1 MKATLRGSYDDMER
15 NYWTRMQRQRL
26 SRRSLLR
33 ASARAG
39 VGAAGLALVGCGG
52 DDDDGQQSAAQTQ
65 AQQQADQQAMQQQ
78 DQSAAEQQ
86 ADQQAMQQ
94 QSAADAQDDRQDA
107 QQAAA
112 QQQAQQRT
120 VAATG
125 GVWKRGNTSTP
136 NFIRIPLNT
145 AGNNTAI
152 NQNGGLFNRLTRWS
166 GPVGLQDDIGNMQR
180 MVNPDFSPS
189 PDLATSW
196 EQPDNVTYIFNVRE
210 GVTYHSGRA
219 FSAEDVAFTY
229 EELKNPD
236 VGGGG
241 SPLHLM
247 SANLDSAV
255 ATDATTA
262 QLNFSQPTGYVY
274 TLTSS
279 TNIADRETLD
289 QATEGVL
296 IGTGAYS
303 FENYDPNRGYDLV
316 AFEDHW
322 NGRPV
327 IDKIEFSI
335 FADNLAMAAALETG
349 DIHSHYGV
357 PIGNPEAE
365 ARLIESPDH
374 YGRIHIGAGGR
385 VLRFRADSPPFHDK
399 RARQG
404 VLLLVDGERITEEF
418 AGTFDVAGRL
428 PWQPGSPAFDAELDK
443 PIYDP
448 ATARQLLDA
457 AGLVDADA
465 TLRADVLPE
474 RVDAPAV
481 AQLLQQELLQLGI
494 NMEVTNREYTEM
506 ITLQTTGTFDHMI
519 IGFGNWVKPGDPSVT
534 VLFADAYDGRM
545 NAPVGEGVT
554 PLRDR
559 EGIREELEWLD
570 MIEAAKNG
578 TFNEEYGDWRI
589 FNERY
594 LDVAWSNVLFR
605 QYAGSW
611 NTNNVEVDFDSEG
624 WVYVESARV

>member
-1 MKATLRGSYDDMER
+1 MSEK
-15 NYWTRMQRQRL
+15 NYWTRIRRQRL

-39 VGAAGLALVGCGG
+39 VGAAGLALVGCG
-52 DDDDGQQSAAQTQ
+52 DDDDDD
-65 AQQQADQQAMQQQ
+65 AQQQAAPAAASSAAQQ
-78 DQSAAEQQ
+78 DQQEQPAA
-86 ADQQAMQQ
+86 
-94 QSAADAQDDRQDA
+94 AQDDQP
-107 QQAAA
+107 
-112 QQQAQQRT
+112 QAQQT
-120 VAATG
+120 AAGTG

-166 GPVGLQDDIGNMQR
+166 GPVGLKPDIGNMQR
-180 MVNPDFSPS
+180 MTDPNFDPS

-196 EQPDNVTYIFNVRE
+196 EQPDGTTYIFTIRE
-210 GVTYHSGRA
+210 GVKWHSGRDFDA
-219 FSAEDVAFTY
+219 SDIAFTY
-229 EELKNPD
+229 TELTNPE

-241 SPLHLM
+241 SPLNLM
-247 SANLDSAV
+247 SANTESAE
-255 ATDATTA
+255 APDPTTFR
-262 QLNFSQPTGYVY
+262 LNLARPTGYIY

-279 TNIADRETLD
+279 TNIADRETLEQVED
-289 QATEGVL
+289 GVL
-296 IGTGAYS
+296 VGTGPYT

-316 AFEDHW
+316 AFEDYW
-322 NGRPV
+322 AGRANV
-327 IDKIEFSI
+327 DKIEFSI

-365 ARLIESPDH
+365 ARLIESDDH

-385 VLRFRADSPPFHDK
+385 VLRFRADSEPFTDK

-404 VLLLVDGERITEEF
+404 VLLLVDGVRITEEF

-428 PWQPGSPAFDAELDK
+428 PWQPGSPAFDEALDK
-443 PIYDP
+443 PVFDP
-448 ATARQLLDA
+448 QRARQLLDA
-457 AGLVDADA
+457 AGLVDAGV
-465 TLRADVLPE
+465 TLKADILPE

-481 AQLLQQELLQLGI
+481 AQLLEQELSQMNI
-494 NMEVTNREYTEM
+494 EMASTPREYTEM

-519 IGFGNWVKPGDPSVT
+519 IGFGNWVKPGDPAVT

-545 NAPVGEGVT
+545 NAMVPGGTNDPNSADYV
-554 PLRDR
+554 PLRERPGVSD
-559 EGIREELEWLD
+559 ELEWLD

-578 TFNEEYGDWRI
+578 TFIEEYGDWSV
-589 FNERY
+589 FNEKY

-611 NTNNVEVDFDSEG
+611 NTNNVSVSFDSEG
-624 WVYVESARV
+624 WPYVESVSV

>member
-1 MKATLRGSYDDMER
+1 MK
-15 NYWTRMQRQRL
+15 RQQL
-26 SRRSLLR
+26 SRRALLR

-52 DDDDGQQSAAQTQ
+52 DDDDDDGQQAMQQQQQ
-65 AQQQADQQAMQQQ
+65 AMQDQQQQQADQQAMQQ
-78 DQSAAEQQ
+78 
-86 ADQQAMQQ
+86 DQQEQTT
-94 QSAADAQDDRQDA
+94 ADAQSEQQDQ

-112 QQQAQQRT
+112 QRQAQQQDQQQM
-120 VAATG
+120 VAASG

-180 MVNPDFSPS
+180 MVDPDFSPS

-196 EQPDNVTYIFNVRE
+196 EQPDNVTYIFNIRE

-219 FSAEDVAFTY
+219 FSAEDIAFTY
-229 EELKNPD
+229 EELKNPE

-247 SANLDSAV
+247 SANLESAT
-255 ATDATTA
+255 APDATTA
-262 QLNFSQPTGYVY
+262 TLKFSQPTGYVY

-289 QATEGVL
+289 QVTDGVL
-296 IGTGAYS
+296 VGTGAYS

-322 NGRPV
+322 NGRPI

-365 ARLIESPDH
+365 ARLIDSSDH

-404 VLLLVDGERITEEF
+404 VFLLVDGERITEEF

-457 AGLVDADA
+457 AGLVDSDQ

-545 NAPVGEGVT
+545 NAPVGDGET

-559 EGIREELEWLD
+559 EGLREELEWLD

-578 TFNEEYGDWRI
+578 TFIDEYGDWRV
-589 FNERY
+589 FNEKY

>member
-1 MKATLRGSYDDMER
+1 MSER
-15 NYWTRMQRQRL
+15 NYWTRIRRQRL
-26 SRRSLLR
+26 SRRALLS

-39 VGAAGLALVGCGG
+39 VGAAGLALVGCG
-52 DDDDGQQSAAQTQ
+52 DDDD
-65 AQQQADQQAMQQQ
+65 DQ
-78 DQSAAEQQ
+78 
-86 ADQQAMQQ
+86 
-94 QSAADAQDDRQDA
+94 
-107 QQAAA
+107 AA
-112 QQQAQQRT
+112 QQQAAADADAADEPQDQPAQQDQPQQT
-120 VAATG
+120 AAASTG

-136 NFIRIPLNT
+136 NFVRIPLNT

-166 GPVGLQDDIGNMQR
+166 GPVGLKPDVGNMQR
-180 MVNPDFSPS
+180 MTDPNFDPS

-196 EQPDNVTYIFNVRE
+196 EQPDGTTYIFNIRE
-210 GVTYHSGRA
+210 GVKWHSGRDFDA
-219 FSAEDVAFTY
+219 SDVAFTY
-229 EELKNPD
+229 TELTNPD

-241 SPLHLM
+241 SPLNLM
-247 SANLDSAV
+247 SANTESAS
-255 ATDATTA
+255 APDATTFRLTLA
-262 QLNFSQPTGYVY
+262 RPTGYIY

-289 QATEGVL
+289 QVVDGVL
-296 IGTGAYS
+296 VGTGAYT

-322 NGRPV
+322 AGRPNV
-327 IDKIEFSI
+327 DKIEFSI
-335 FADNLAMAAALETG
+335 FSDNLAMAAALETG

-365 ARLIESPDH
+365 ARLIESPEH

-385 VLRFRADSPPFHDK
+385 VLRFRADSEPFTDK

-404 VLLLVDGERITEEF
+404 VLLLVDGPRITEEF

-428 PWQPGSPAFDAELDK
+428 PWQPGSPAFDEELDK
-443 PIYDP
+443 PIFDQ
-448 ATARQLLDA
+448 ARARQLLDA
-457 AGLVDADA
+457 AGLVDSGA
-465 TLRADVLPE
+465 TLKADILPE

-481 AQLLQQELLQLGI
+481 AQLLEQELSQMGI
-494 NMEVTNREYTEM
+494 DMVATPREYTEM

-519 IGFGNWVKPGDPSVT
+519 IGFGNWVKPGDPAVT

-545 NAPVGEGVT
+545 NAMVPGGTNDPGSADYV
-554 PLRDR
+554 PLRERPGVRD
-559 EGIREELEWLD
+559 ELEWLD

-578 TFNEEYGDWRI
+578 TFIEEYGDWRV
-589 FNERY
+589 FNEKY

-611 NTNNVEVDFDSEG
+611 NTNNVDVDFDSEG
-624 WVYVESARV
+624 WPYVESVSV

>member
-1 MKATLRGSYDDMER
+1 MSER
-15 NYWTRMQRQRL
+15 NYWTRIRRQRL
-26 SRRSLLR
+26 SRRALLS

-39 VGAAGLALVGCGG
+39 VGAAGLALVGCG
-52 DDDDGQQSAAQTQ
+52 DDDD
-65 AQQQADQQAMQQQ
+65 DQ
-78 DQSAAEQQ
+78 
-86 ADQQAMQQ
+86 
-94 QSAADAQDDRQDA
+94 
-107 QQAAA
+107 AA
-112 QQQAQQRT
+112 QQQAAADADAADEPQDQPAQQDQPQQT
-120 VAATG
+120 TAASTG

-136 NFIRIPLNT
+136 NFVRIPLNT

-166 GPVGLQDDIGNMQR
+166 GPVGLKPDVGNMQR
-180 MVNPDFSPS
+180 MTDPNFDPS

-196 EQPDNVTYIFNVRE
+196 EQPDGTTYIFNIRE
-210 GVTYHSGRA
+210 GVKWHSGRDFDA
-219 FSAEDVAFTY
+219 SDVAFTY
-229 EELKNPD
+229 TELTNPD

-241 SPLHLM
+241 SPLNLM
-247 SANLDSAV
+247 SANTESAS
-255 ATDATTA
+255 APDATTFRLTLA
-262 QLNFSQPTGYVY
+262 RPTGYIY

-289 QATEGVL
+289 QVVDGVL
-296 IGTGAYS
+296 VGTGAYT

-322 NGRPV
+322 AGRPNV
-327 IDKIEFSI
+327 DKIEFSI
-335 FADNLAMAAALETG
+335 FSDNLAMAAALETG

-365 ARLIESPDH
+365 ARLIESPEH

-385 VLRFRADSPPFHDK
+385 VLRFRADSEPFTDK

-404 VLLLVDGERITEEF
+404 VLLLVDGPRITEEF

-428 PWQPGSPAFDAELDK
+428 PWQPGSPAFDEELDK
-443 PIYDP
+443 PIFDQ
-448 ATARQLLDA
+448 ARARQLLDA
-457 AGLVDADA
+457 AGLVDSGA
-465 TLRADVLPE
+465 TLKADILPE

-481 AQLLQQELLQLGI
+481 AQLLEQELSQMGI
-494 NMEVTNREYTEM
+494 DMVATPREYTEM

-519 IGFGNWVKPGDPSVT
+519 IGFGNWVKPGDPAVT

-545 NAPVGEGVT
+545 NAMVPGGTNDPGSADYV

-559 EGIREELEWLD
+559 PGVRDELEWLD

-578 TFNEEYGDWRI
+578 TFIEEYGDWRV
-589 FNERY
+589 FNEKY

-624 WVYVESARV
+624 WPYVESVSV

>member
-1 MKATLRGSYDDMER
+1 MSEK
-15 NYWTRMQRQRL
+15 NYWTRIRRQRL

-39 VGAAGLALVGCGG
+39 VGAAGLALVGCG
-52 DDDDGQQSAAQTQ
+52 DDDDD
-65 AQQQADQQAMQQQ
+65 AQQQ
-78 DQSAAEQQ
+78 
-86 ADQQAMQQ
+86 
-94 QSAADAQDDRQDA
+94 
-107 QQAAA
+107 AA
-112 QQQAQQRT
+112 QQQAAADVDAAADEPQDQPAQQDQPQQ
-120 VAATG
+120 AAPADAASTG

-136 NFIRIPLNT
+136 NFVRIPLNT

-166 GPVGLQDDIGNMQR
+166 GPVGLKPDVGNMQR
-180 MVNPDFSPS
+180 MTDPNFDPS

-196 EQPDNVTYIFNVRE
+196 EKPDSTTYIFNIRE
-210 GVTYHSGRA
+210 GVKWHSGRDFDA
-219 FSAEDVAFTY
+219 SDVAFTY
-229 EELKNPD
+229 SELTNPD

-241 SPLHLM
+241 SPLNLM
-247 SANLDSAV
+247 SANTESAT
-255 ATDATTA
+255 APDATTFR
-262 QLNFSQPTGYVY
+262 LTLTRPTGYIY

-289 QATEGVL
+289 QVVDGVL
-296 IGTGAYS
+296 VGTGAYT

-322 NGRPV
+322 AGRPNV
-327 IDKIEFSI
+327 DKIEFSI
-335 FADNLAMAAALETG
+335 FSDNLAMAAALETG

-365 ARLIESPDH
+365 ARLIESPEH

-385 VLRFRADSPPFHDK
+385 VLRFRADSEPFTDK

-404 VLLLVDGERITEEF
+404 VLLLVDGPRITEEF

-428 PWQPGSPAFDAELDK
+428 PWQPGSPAFDEELDK
-443 PIYDP
+443 PVFDQ
-448 ATARQLLDA
+448 ARARQLLDA
-457 AGLVDADA
+457 AGLVDAGA
-465 TLRADVLPE
+465 TLKADILPE

-481 AQLLQQELLQLGI
+481 AQLLEQELSQMGI
-494 NMEVTNREYTEM
+494 DMIATPREYTEM

-519 IGFGNWVKPGDPSVT
+519 IGFGNWVKPGSPAVT

-545 NAPVGEGVT
+545 NAMVPGGTNDPGSADYV
-554 PLRDR
+554 PLRERPGVSD
-559 EGIREELEWLD
+559 ELEWLD

-578 TFNEEYGDWRI
+578 TFIEEYGDWRV
-589 FNERY
+589 FNEKY

-624 WVYVESARV
+624 WPYVESVSV

>member
-1 MKATLRGSYDDMER
+1 MSER
-15 NYWTRMQRQRL
+15 NYWTRIRRQRL
-26 SRRSLLR
+26 SRRALLS

-39 VGAAGLALVGCGG
+39 VGAAGLALVGCG
-52 DDDDGQQSAAQTQ
+52 DDDDD
-65 AQQQADQQAMQQQ
+65 DQ
-78 DQSAAEQQ
+78 
-86 ADQQAMQQ
+86 
-94 QSAADAQDDRQDA
+94 
-107 QQAAA
+107 AA
-112 QQQAQQRT
+112 QQQAAAADEPQDQPAQQDQPRQT
-120 VAATG
+120 TAASTG

-136 NFIRIPLNT
+136 NFVRIPLNT

-166 GPVGLQDDIGNMQR
+166 GPVGLKPDIGNMQR
-180 MVNPDFSPS
+180 MTDPNFDPS

-196 EQPDNVTYIFNVRE
+196 EQPDGTTYIFNIRE
-210 GVTYHSGRA
+210 GVKWHSGRDFNA
-219 FSAEDVAFTY
+219 SDVAFTY
-229 EELKNPD
+229 TELTNPD

-241 SPLHLM
+241 SPLNLM
-247 SANLDSAV
+247 SANTESAE
-255 ATDATTA
+255 APDATTFRLA
-262 QLNFSQPTGYVY
+262 LTRPTGYIY

-289 QATEGVL
+289 QVVDGVL
-296 IGTGAYS
+296 VGTGAYT

-322 NGRPV
+322 AGRPNV
-327 IDKIEFSI
+327 DKIEFSI
-335 FADNLAMAAALETG
+335 FSDNLAMAAALETG

-365 ARLIESPDH
+365 ARLIESPEH

-385 VLRFRADSPPFHDK
+385 VLRFRADSEPFTDK

-404 VLLLVDGERITEEF
+404 VLLLVDGPRITEEF

-428 PWQPGSPAFDAELDK
+428 PWQPGSPAFDEELDK
-443 PIYDP
+443 PVFDQ
-448 ATARQLLDA
+448 ARARQLLDA
-457 AGLVDADA
+457 AGLVDSGETLKADI
-465 TLRADVLPE
+465 LPE

-481 AQLLQQELLQLGI
+481 AQLLEQELSQMGI
-494 NMEVTNREYTEM
+494 DMVATPREYTEM

-545 NAPVGEGVT
+545 NAMVPGGTNDPGSADYV
-554 PLRDR
+554 PLRERPGVRD
-559 EGIREELEWLD
+559 ELEWLD

-578 TFNEEYGDWRI
+578 TFIEEYGDWRV
-589 FNERY
+589 FNEKY

-624 WVYVESARV
+624 WPYVEGVSV

>member
-1 MKATLRGSYDDMER
+1 MER

>member
-1 MKATLRGSYDDMER
+1 
-15 NYWTRMQRQRL
+15 MQRQRL

-78 DQSAAEQQ
+78 DQSTAEQQ

>member
-1 MKATLRGSYDDMER
+1 MSER
-15 NYWTRMQRQRL
+15 NYWTRIRRQRL
-26 SRRSLLR
+26 SRRALLS

-39 VGAAGLALVGCGG
+39 VGAAGFALVGCG
-52 DDDDGQQSAAQTQ
+52 DDDD
-65 AQQQADQQAMQQQ
+65 DQ
-78 DQSAAEQQ
+78 
-86 ADQQAMQQ
+86 
-94 QSAADAQDDRQDA
+94 
-107 QQAAA
+107 AA
-112 QQQAQQRT
+112 QQQAAADADAADEPQDQPAQQDQPQQT
-120 VAATG
+120 AAASTG

-136 NFIRIPLNT
+136 NFVRIPLNT

-166 GPVGLQDDIGNMQR
+166 GPVGLKPDVGNMQR
-180 MVNPDFSPS
+180 MTDPNFDPS

-196 EQPDNVTYIFNVRE
+196 EQPDGTTYIFNIRE
-210 GVTYHSGRA
+210 GVKWHSGRDFDA
-219 FSAEDVAFTY
+219 SDVAFTY
-229 EELKNPD
+229 TELTNPD

-241 SPLHLM
+241 SPLNLM
-247 SANLDSAV
+247 SANTESAS
-255 ATDATTA
+255 APDATTFRLTLA
-262 QLNFSQPTGYVY
+262 RPTGYIY

-289 QATEGVL
+289 QVVDGVL
-296 IGTGAYS
+296 VGTGAYT

-322 NGRPV
+322 AGRPNV
-327 IDKIEFSI
+327 DKIEFSI
-335 FADNLAMAAALETG
+335 FSDNLAMAAALETG

-365 ARLIESPDH
+365 ARLIESPEH

-385 VLRFRADSPPFHDK
+385 VLRFRADSEPFTDK

-404 VLLLVDGERITEEF
+404 VLLLVDGPRITEEF

-428 PWQPGSPAFDAELDK
+428 PWQPGSPAFDEELDK
-443 PIYDP
+443 PIFDQ
-448 ATARQLLDA
+448 ARARQLLDA
-457 AGLVDADA
+457 AGLVDSGA
-465 TLRADVLPE
+465 TLKADILPE

-481 AQLLQQELLQLGI
+481 AQLLEQELSQMGI
-494 NMEVTNREYTEM
+494 DMVATPREYTEM

-519 IGFGNWVKPGDPSVT
+519 IGFGNWVKPGDPAVT

-545 NAPVGEGVT
+545 NAMVPGGTNDPGSADYV
-554 PLRDR
+554 PLRERPGVRD
-559 EGIREELEWLD
+559 ELEWLD

-578 TFNEEYGDWRI
+578 TFIEEYGDWRV
-589 FNERY
+589 FNEKY

-611 NTNNVEVDFDSEG
+611 NTNNVDVDFDSEG
-624 WVYVESARV
+624 WPYVESVSV

>member
-1 MKATLRGSYDDMER
+1 MSER
-15 NYWTRMQRQRL
+15 NYWTRIRRQRL
-26 SRRSLLR
+26 SRRALLS

-39 VGAAGLALVGCGG
+39 VGAAGLALVGCG
-52 DDDDGQQSAAQTQ
+52 DDDD
-65 AQQQADQQAMQQQ
+65 DQ
-78 DQSAAEQQ
+78 
-86 ADQQAMQQ
+86 
-94 QSAADAQDDRQDA
+94 
-107 QQAAA
+107 AA
-112 QQQAQQRT
+112 QQQAAADADAADEPQDQPAQQDQPQQT
-120 VAATG
+120 AAASTG

-136 NFIRIPLNT
+136 NFVRIPLNT

-166 GPVGLQDDIGNMQR
+166 GPVGLKPDVGNMQR
-180 MVNPDFSPS
+180 MTDPNFDPS

-196 EQPDNVTYIFNVRE
+196 EQPDGTTYIFNIRE
-210 GVTYHSGRA
+210 GVKWHSGRDFDA
-219 FSAEDVAFTY
+219 SDVAFTY
-229 EELKNPD
+229 TELTNPD

-241 SPLHLM
+241 SPLNLM
-247 SANLDSAV
+247 SANTESAS
-255 ATDATTA
+255 APDATTFRLTLA
-262 QLNFSQPTGYVY
+262 RPTGYIY

-289 QATEGVL
+289 QVVDGVL
-296 IGTGAYS
+296 VGTGAYT

-322 NGRPV
+322 AGRPNV
-327 IDKIEFSI
+327 DKIEFSI
-335 FADNLAMAAALETG
+335 FSDNLAMAAALETG

-365 ARLIESPDH
+365 ARLIESPEH

-385 VLRFRADSPPFHDK
+385 VLRFRADSEPFTDK

-404 VLLLVDGERITEEF
+404 VLLLVDGPRITEEF

-428 PWQPGSPAFDAELDK
+428 PWQPGSPAFDEELDK
-443 PIYDP
+443 PIFDQ
-448 ATARQLLDA
+448 ARARQLLDA
-457 AGLVDADA
+457 AGLVDSGA
-465 TLRADVLPE
+465 TLKADILPE

-481 AQLLQQELLQLGI
+481 AQLLEQELSQMGI
-494 NMEVTNREYTEM
+494 DMVATPREYTEM

-519 IGFGNWVKPGDPSVT
+519 IGFGNWVKPGDPAVT

-545 NAPVGEGVT
+545 NAMVPGGTNDPGSADYV

-559 EGIREELEWLD
+559 PGVRDELEWLD

-578 TFNEEYGDWRI
+578 TFIEEYGDWRV
-589 FNERY
+589 FNEKY

-611 NTNNVEVDFDSEG
+611 NTNNVDVDFDSEG
-624 WVYVESARV
+624 WPYVESVSV

>member
-1 MKATLRGSYDDMER
+1 MSEN
-15 NYWTRMQRQRL
+15 NYWTRIRRQRL

-39 VGAAGLALVGCGG
+39 VGAAGLALVGCG
-52 DDDDGQQSAAQTQ
+52 DDDDD
-65 AQQQADQQAMQQQ
+65 AQQQ
-78 DQSAAEQQ
+78 
-86 ADQQAMQQ
+86 
-94 QSAADAQDDRQDA
+94 
-107 QQAAA
+107 AA
-112 QQQAQQRT
+112 QQQAAAVDEPQDQPAQQAQPAQQQDQPQQT
-120 VAATG
+120 AAASTG

-136 NFIRIPLNT
+136 NFVRIPLNT

-166 GPVGLQDDIGNMQR
+166 GPVGLKPDIGNMQR
-180 MVNPDFSPS
+180 MTDPNFDPS

-196 EQPDNVTYIFNVRE
+196 EQPDGTTYIFNIRE
-210 GVTYHSGRA
+210 GVKWHSGRDFDA
-219 FSAEDVAFTY
+219 SDVAFTY
-229 EELKNPD
+229 TELTNPD

-241 SPLHLM
+241 SPLNLM
-247 SANLDSAV
+247 SANTASAE
-255 ATDATTA
+255 APDATTFR
-262 QLNFSQPTGYVY
+262 LTLTRPTGYIY

-289 QATEGVL
+289 QVVDGVL
-296 IGTGAYS
+296 VGTGAYT

-322 NGRPV
+322 AGRPNV
-327 IDKIEFSI
+327 DKIEFSI
-335 FADNLAMAAALETG
+335 FSDNLAMAAALETG

-365 ARLIESPDH
+365 ARLIESSEH

-385 VLRFRADSPPFHDK
+385 VLRFRADSEPFTDK

-404 VLLLVDGERITEEF
+404 VLLLVDGPRITEEF

-428 PWQPGSPAFDAELDK
+428 PWQPGSPAFDEELDK
-443 PIYDP
+443 PIFDQ
-448 ATARQLLDA
+448 ARARQLLDA
-457 AGLVDADA
+457 AGLVDSGA
-465 TLRADVLPE
+465 TLKADILPE

-481 AQLLQQELLQLGI
+481 AQLLEQELKQLGI
-494 NMEVTNREYTEM
+494 EMVATPREYTEM

-545 NAPVGEGVT
+545 NAMVPGGTNDPGSADYV
-554 PLRDR
+554 PLRERPGVRD
-559 EGIREELEWLD
+559 ELEWLD

-578 TFNEEYGDWRI
+578 TFVEEYGDWRV
-589 FNERY
+589 FNEKY

-624 WVYVESARV
+624 WPYVEGVSV

>member
-1 MKATLRGSYDDMER
+1 MSER
-15 NYWTRMQRQRL
+15 NYWTRIRRQRL
-26 SRRSLLR
+26 SRRALLS

-39 VGAAGLALVGCGG
+39 VGAAGLALVGCG
-52 DDDDGQQSAAQTQ
+52 DDDD
-65 AQQQADQQAMQQQ
+65 DQ
-78 DQSAAEQQ
+78 
-86 ADQQAMQQ
+86 
-94 QSAADAQDDRQDA
+94 
-107 QQAAA
+107 AA
-112 QQQAQQRT
+112 QQQAAADADAADEPQDQPAQQDQPQQT
-120 VAATG
+120 AAASTG

-136 NFIRIPLNT
+136 NFVRIPLNT

-166 GPVGLQDDIGNMQR
+166 GPVGLKPDVGNMQR
-180 MVNPDFSPS
+180 MTDPNFDPS

-196 EQPDNVTYIFNVRE
+196 EQPDGTTYIFNIRE
-210 GVTYHSGRA
+210 GVKWHSGRDFDA
-219 FSAEDVAFTY
+219 SDVAFTY
-229 EELKNPD
+229 TELTNPD

-241 SPLHLM
+241 SPLNLM
-247 SANLDSAV
+247 SANTESAS
-255 ATDATTA
+255 APDATTFRLTLA
-262 QLNFSQPTGYVY
+262 RPTGYIY

-289 QATEGVL
+289 QVVDGVL
-296 IGTGAYS
+296 VGTGAYT

-322 NGRPV
+322 AGRPNV
-327 IDKIEFSI
+327 DKIEFSI
-335 FADNLAMAAALETG
+335 FSDNLAMAAALETG

-365 ARLIESPDH
+365 ARLIESPEH

-385 VLRFRADSPPFHDK
+385 VLRFRADSEPFTDK

-404 VLLLVDGERITEEF
+404 VLLLVDGPRITEEF

-428 PWQPGSPAFDAELDK
+428 PWQPGSPAFDEELDK
-443 PIYDP
+443 PIFDQ
-448 ATARQLLDA
+448 ARARQLLDA
-457 AGLVDADA
+457 AGLVDSGA
-465 TLRADVLPE
+465 TLKADILPE

-481 AQLLQQELLQLGI
+481 AQLLEQELSQMGI
-494 NMEVTNREYTEM
+494 DMVATPREYTEM

-519 IGFGNWVKPGDPSVT
+519 IGFGNWVKPGDPAVT

-545 NAPVGEGVT
+545 NAMVPGGTNDPGSADYV

-559 EGIREELEWLD
+559 PGVRDELEWLD

-578 TFNEEYGDWRI
+578 TFIEEYGDWRV
-589 FNERY
+589 FNEKY

-624 WVYVESARV
+624 WPYVESVSV

>member
-1 MKATLRGSYDDMER
+1 MSER
-15 NYWTRMQRQRL
+15 NYWTRIRRQRL
-26 SRRSLLR
+26 SRRALLS

-39 VGAAGLALVGCGG
+39 VGAAGLALVGCG
-52 DDDDGQQSAAQTQ
+52 DDDDD
-65 AQQQADQQAMQQQ
+65 DQ
-78 DQSAAEQQ
+78 
-86 ADQQAMQQ
+86 
-94 QSAADAQDDRQDA
+94 
-107 QQAAA
+107 AA
-112 QQQAQQRT
+112 QQQAAAADEPQDQPAQQDQPQQT
-120 VAATG
+120 AAASTG

-136 NFIRIPLNT
+136 NFVRIPLNT

-166 GPVGLQDDIGNMQR
+166 GPVGLKPDIGNMQR
-180 MVNPDFSPS
+180 MTDPNFDPS

-196 EQPDNVTYIFNVRE
+196 EQPDGTTYIFNIRE
-210 GVTYHSGRA
+210 GVKWHSGRDFDA
-219 FSAEDVAFTY
+219 SDVAFTY
-229 EELKNPD
+229 TELTNPD

-241 SPLHLM
+241 SPLNLM
-247 SANLDSAV
+247 SANTESAE
-255 ATDATTA
+255 APDATTFRLA
-262 QLNFSQPTGYVY
+262 LTRPTGYIY

-289 QATEGVL
+289 QVVDGVL
-296 IGTGAYS
+296 VGTGAYT

-322 NGRPV
+322 AGRPNV
-327 IDKIEFSI
+327 DKIEFSI
-335 FADNLAMAAALETG
+335 FSDNLAMAAALETG

-365 ARLIESPDH
+365 ARLIESPEH

-385 VLRFRADSPPFHDK
+385 VLRFRADSEPFTDK

-404 VLLLVDGERITEEF
+404 VLLLVDGPRITEEF

-428 PWQPGSPAFDAELDK
+428 PWQPGSPAFDEELDK
-443 PIYDP
+443 PVFDQ
-448 ATARQLLDA
+448 ARARQLLDA
-457 AGLVDADA
+457 AGLVDSGETLKADI
-465 TLRADVLPE
+465 LPE

-481 AQLLQQELLQLGI
+481 AQLLEQELSQMGI
-494 NMEVTNREYTEM
+494 DMVATPREYTEM

-545 NAPVGEGVT
+545 NAMVPGGTNDPGSADYV
-554 PLRDR
+554 PLRERPGVRD
-559 EGIREELEWLD
+559 ELEWLD

-578 TFNEEYGDWRI
+578 TFIEEYGDWRV
-589 FNERY
+589 FNEKY

-624 WVYVESARV
+624 WPYVEGVSV

>member
-1 MKATLRGSYDDMER
+1 MSER
-15 NYWTRMQRQRL
+15 NYWTRIRRQRL
-26 SRRSLLR
+26 SRRALLS

-39 VGAAGLALVGCGG
+39 VGAAGLALVGCG
-52 DDDDGQQSAAQTQ
+52 DDDD
-65 AQQQADQQAMQQQ
+65 DQ
-78 DQSAAEQQ
+78 
-86 ADQQAMQQ
+86 
-94 QSAADAQDDRQDA
+94 
-107 QQAAA
+107 AA
-112 QQQAQQRT
+112 QQQAAADADAADEPQGQPAQQDQPQQT
-120 VAATG
+120 AAASTG

-136 NFIRIPLNT
+136 NFVRIPLNT

-166 GPVGLQDDIGNMQR
+166 GPVGLKPDVGNMQR
-180 MVNPDFSPS
+180 MTDPNFDPS

-196 EQPDNVTYIFNVRE
+196 EQPDGTTYIFNIRE
-210 GVTYHSGRA
+210 GVKWHSGRDFDA
-219 FSAEDVAFTY
+219 SDVAFTY
-229 EELKNPD
+229 TELTNPD

-241 SPLHLM
+241 SPLNLM
-247 SANLDSAV
+247 SANTESAS
-255 ATDATTA
+255 APDATTFRLTLA
-262 QLNFSQPTGYVY
+262 RPTGYIY

-289 QATEGVL
+289 QVVDGVL
-296 IGTGAYS
+296 VGTGAYT

-322 NGRPV
+322 AGRPNV
-327 IDKIEFSI
+327 DKIEFSI
-335 FADNLAMAAALETG
+335 FSDNLAMAAALETG

-365 ARLIESPDH
+365 ARLIESPEH

-385 VLRFRADSPPFHDK
+385 VLRFRADSEPFTDK

-404 VLLLVDGERITEEF
+404 VLLLVDGPRITEEF

-428 PWQPGSPAFDAELDK
+428 PWQPGSPAFDEELDK
-443 PIYDP
+443 PIFDQ
-448 ATARQLLDA
+448 ARARQLLDA
-457 AGLVDADA
+457 AGLVDAGA
-465 TLRADVLPE
+465 TLKADILPE

-481 AQLLQQELLQLGI
+481 AQLLEQELSQMGI
-494 NMEVTNREYTEM
+494 DMVATPREYTEM

-519 IGFGNWVKPGDPSVT
+519 IGFGNWVKPGDPAVT

-545 NAPVGEGVT
+545 NAMVPGGTNDPGSADYV

-559 EGIREELEWLD
+559 PGVRDELEWLD

-578 TFNEEYGDWRI
+578 TFIEEYGDWRV
-589 FNERY
+589 FNEKY

-624 WVYVESARV
+624 WPYVESVSV

>member
-1 MKATLRGSYDDMER
+1 MSER
-15 NYWTRMQRQRL
+15 NYWTRIRRQRL
-26 SRRSLLR
+26 SRRALLS

-39 VGAAGLALVGCGG
+39 VGAAGLALVGCG
-52 DDDDGQQSAAQTQ
+52 DDDD
-65 AQQQADQQAMQQQ
+65 DQ
-78 DQSAAEQQ
+78 
-86 ADQQAMQQ
+86 
-94 QSAADAQDDRQDA
+94 
-107 QQAAA
+107 AA
-112 QQQAQQRT
+112 QQQAAADADAADEPQDQPAQQDQPQQT
-120 VAATG
+120 AAASTG

-136 NFIRIPLNT
+136 NFVRIPLNT

-166 GPVGLQDDIGNMQR
+166 GPVGLKPDVGNMQR
-180 MVNPDFSPS
+180 MTDPNFDPS

-196 EQPDNVTYIFNVRE
+196 EQPDGTTYIFNIRE
-210 GVTYHSGRA
+210 GVKWHSGRDFDA
-219 FSAEDVAFTY
+219 SDVAFTY
-229 EELKNPD
+229 TELTNPD

-241 SPLHLM
+241 SPLNLM
-247 SANLDSAV
+247 SANTESAS
-255 ATDATTA
+255 APDATTFRLTLA
-262 QLNFSQPTGYVY
+262 RPTGYIY

-289 QATEGVL
+289 QVVGGVL
-296 IGTGAYS
+296 VGTGAYT

-322 NGRPV
+322 AGRPNV
-327 IDKIEFSI
+327 DKIEFSI
-335 FADNLAMAAALETG
+335 FSDNLAMAAALETG

-365 ARLIESPDH
+365 ARLIESPEH

-385 VLRFRADSPPFHDK
+385 VLRFRADSEPFTDK

-404 VLLLVDGERITEEF
+404 VLLLVDGPRITEEF

-428 PWQPGSPAFDAELDK
+428 PWQPGSPAFDEELDK
-443 PIYDP
+443 PIFDQ
-448 ATARQLLDA
+448 ARARQLLDA
-457 AGLVDADA
+457 AGLVDSGA
-465 TLRADVLPE
+465 TLKADILPE

-481 AQLLQQELLQLGI
+481 AQLLEQELSQMGI
-494 NMEVTNREYTEM
+494 DMVATPREYTEM

-519 IGFGNWVKPGDPSVT
+519 IGFGNWVKPGDPAVT

-545 NAPVGEGVT
+545 NAMVPGGTNDPGSADYV

-559 EGIREELEWLD
+559 PGVRDELEWLD

-578 TFNEEYGDWRI
+578 TFIEEYGDWRV
-589 FNERY
+589 FNEKY

-624 WVYVESARV
+624 WPYVESVSV